1 NADTQNIRIANA
13 DGQVKNKQRF
23 ILFSARF
30 ALLWLSPKIGGTLTA
45 SIMGG
50 ARQNKTSFTLLSLAP

>member
-1 NADTQNIRIANA
+1 ML
-13 DGQVKNKQRF
+13 
-23 ILFSARF
+23 ILKTSALQMRMDRVYF
-30 ALLWLSPKIGGTLTA
+30 VLRSVCTTLALAEDRQHLTT

>member
-1 NADTQNIRIANA
+1 MHIGLRLCMSNWIIKANCKC
-13 DGQVKNKQRF
+13 GWTG
-23 ILFSARF
+23 ARF
-30 ALLWLSPKIGGTLTA
+30 ALLWLSPKIGGTLTT